1 MSKYSL
7 PQDGGLR
14 LEGTPKDII
23 HRFEK
28 IPTSIFEVESDGVK
42 YIVEQIIKAIN
53 KHNKRGENR
62 LFALGLTTGRTPLG
76 VYHELVR
83 CYKAGEVSFS
93 NVEVYSLDE
102 F

>member
-28 IPTSIFEVESDGVK
+28 IPTSIFEIESDGVE
-42 YIVEQIIKAIN
+42 YIVSQIIKAIT
-53 KHNKRGENR
+53 KHEAKNSK
-62 LFALGLTTGRTPLG
+62 
-76 VYHELVR
+76 
-83 CYKAGEVSFS
+83 
-93 NVEVYSLDE
+93 
-102 F
+102 